1 MSLTFTG
8 HHGTGLE
15 AIIARTLEATDDI
28 GARAV
33 AAGVPDAALVGV
45 CYTNTGRLRSATS

>member
-8 HHGTGLE
+8 HHGTRLK
-15 AIIARTLEATDDI
+15 AIITRTLKAADDI

-33 AAGVPDAALVGV
+33 AAGVPDAALISV
-45 CYTNTGRLRSATS
+45 CYTNTGPLRSARS